1 METKNLKGLQLT
13 QQKSWKPE
21 DNGISLMYLK
31 NNYQCK
37 FPFTAKVSFKKNGEI
52 KAFSDTQRQKGVVT
66 NRATL
71 QDLLRK
77 SVSSRQMEQMRT
89 RANEGDRDAD
99 TCW

>member
-37 FPFTAKVSFKKNGEI
+37 FPFTAKEI
-52 KAFSDTQRQKGVVT
+52 G
-66 NRATL
+66 RAH
-71 QDLLRK
+71 
-77 SVSSRQMEQMRT
+77 V
-89 RANEGDRDAD
+89 
-99 TCW
+99 

>member
-37 FPFTAKVSFKKNGEI
+37 FPFTAKVSFKNEDKNKDIFKQKCHICDEQNL
-52 KAFSDTQRQKGVVT
+52 SQRK
-66 NRATL
+66 
-71 QDLLRK
+71 
-77 SVSSRQMEQMRT
+77 
-89 RANEGDRDAD
+89 
-99 TCW
+99 C